1 MNHKKD
7 CNKVIKKPFVRRVK
21 DWLRTG
27 SAVRQLVSLFLLTVP
42 AVGLFLLPL
51 LQYNEYSLAGNES
64 LFLFSVSLGA
74 WRDLG
79 VSALSIWVGVK
90 LWRHG
95 ASAEKS
101 IRTFFH
107 VVIASALAL
116 LVFSLLNPQASCFH
130 REIRITQ
137 AWCWLESIILCAI
150 VHGGLLLARRQE
162 YDKGYAAETKPACLT
177 WPVQAG
183 LAGVIILGS
192 CLALAA
198 PRIRPKD
205 VFEAAWRGDAV
216 ALREFLKVGA
226 DANDADRTGSSLLHY
241 AHSKEA
247 AAALLAEHS
256 RKEETY
262 LLTPLDLKEVA
273 GLVAKLRNPQD
284 GVAAYLREKLLPE
297 VRDDVDRVPDG
308 NQVPLSLVTA
318 LVDNVNNVL
327 RGNSL
332 WDASRF
338 KRVNISDEL
347 RWLCAQSTIGIERTR
362 LNRLLLEAAF
372 PAEIV
377 RYQVD
382 WRNHLAETPLHWAAQ
397 NNCPGVAA
405 FLLEQ
410 GANVNALSQRE
421 HKPKL
426 PGWTPLDYAICGQ
439 TMRPKQNFDEV
450 IHLLISHGGQ
460 AVVMQH
466 RMAALEQMLMATPA
480 VGQANAK
487 SGTP

>member
-1 MNHKKD
+1 MNNNIY
-7 CNKVIKKPFVRRVK
+7 CNKVKYELLLIRIKN
-21 DWLRTG
+21 WLQTG
-27 SAVRQLVSLFLLTVP
+27 SAVRQMVSLFLLTVP
-42 AVGLFLLPL
+42 AVWLFLLPL
-51 LQYNEYSLAGNES
+51 LRYNEYSLAGAES

-79 VSALSIWVGVK
+79 VSVLSILVGVK

-101 IRTFFH
+101 IRTFFL
-107 VVIASALAL
+107 VVIATALAL

-130 REIRITQ
+130 QEIRITQ
-137 AWCWLESIILCAI
+137 AWCWLESIILCAV

-162 YDKGYAAETKPACLT
+162 NGKGYAAEKKPAYLT

-183 LAGVIILGS
+183 LAGVIILGT

-198 PRIRPKD
+198 PKIRPKD

-226 DANDADRTGSSLLHY
+226 DVNEVDRAGSSLLHY

-256 RKEETY
+256 RKEATY
-262 LLTPLDLKEVA
+262 LLTPFELKEVA

-284 GVAAYLREKLLPE
+284 EVAAYMREKLLPE
-297 VRDDVDRVPDG
+297 IRNDIDRVPDG
-308 NQVPLSLVTA
+308 NQVPLPLVTA
-318 LVDNVNNVL
+318 LVDNINNLL

-338 KRVNISDEL
+338 KRVNVSDEL

-362 LNRLLLEAAF
+362 LNRLLLETAF

-377 RYQVD
+377 HYQVD
-382 WRNHLAETPLHWAAQ
+382 WRNHIAETPLHWAAQ

-439 TMRPKQNFDEV
+439 TMRPKQNYDEV
-450 IHLLISHGGQ
+450 IRMLISHGGQ

-466 RMAALEQMLMATPA
+466 RMAALEQTLMATPA
-480 VGQANAK
+480 VGQANLK